1 MKKNIS
7 RALLLVLLAV
17 LLPIS
22 ALASAYNQKPK
33 VVVIII
39 VDQLRGDL
47 VERYHDEFVP
57 GGFRRFMDQGAW
69 FSTCYYQY
77 ANTRTAPGHATL
89 GSGTY
94 SLGHGIINNE
104 WFDPKRGRIVSSV
117 EDDNTTVIGAPIE
130 GFSASPFN
138 LLTDTIGDE
147 LKLGTSG
154 RARVFGIALK
164 DRAAILPVGYSANAA
179 YWIDK
184 DGGQWI
190 TSSYYMKEAPAWLLT
205 YNQNGERAKAM
216 LGKSW
221 KGANGEAVFNTTPQ
235 AKADGTM
242 AGFYDTVGPTPYAND
257 YTIAFAEELME
268 RENVGSG
275 PVTDL
280 VSVSFSSHDILGHK
294 KGPDSNEEHEMM
306 LALDKQ
312 IAEFLTWLD
321 QKYGRENIVLALA
334 ADHGI
339 APVPDFAIKLRMP
352 AFGFEGKDLVA
363 QLNRM
368 IDQQLKSTKLA
379 AARAAAPKPQK
390 PVEVPKY
397 VVSLDYPF
405 TMLDEH
411 AWEGTKL
418 SEADA
423 EKMVGELLVKLG
435 LRGFVTKSQLAK
447 AEVPNTIF
455 ARKYLNSYSP
465 HASWYVMGMA
475 RPFVVG
481 YSSGTDHEMPYTYD
495 SHIPLAFAGPMFRPG
510 QYRETV
516 EPVDLAVTLSSVL
529 GVNPPASAVGRV
541 LHEAFTDA
549 PAPGATSKGVAQ

>member
-7 RALLLVLLAV
+7 RVLVLVLLAV
-17 LLPIS
+17 ILPIS

-47 VERYHDEFVP
+47 VERYHDEFVS
-57 GGFRRFMDQGAW
+57 GGFRRFTDQGAW
-69 FSTCYYQY
+69 FTTCYYQY

-89 GSGTY
+89 GTGTY

-104 WFDPKRGRIVSSV
+104 WFDPKRNHMVSSV
-117 EDDNTTVIGAPIE
+117 DDDNTVAVGADVKGI
-130 GFSASPFN
+130 SASPFN

-179 YWIDK
+179 FWIDH
-184 DGGQWI
+184 DSGQWI
-190 TSSYYMKEAPAWLLT
+190 TSSYYMKQAPTWLLE
-205 YNQNGERAKAM
+205 YNQNGTRAKAM

-221 KGANGEAVFNTTPQ
+221 KGANGEEVFTTTPQ
-235 AKADGTM
+235 TKADGTV
-242 AGFYDTVGPTPYAND
+242 AGFYDTVGATPYAND

-280 VSVSFSSHDILGHK
+280 VSVSFSSHDILGHR

-312 IAEFLTWLD
+312 LAGFFSWLD
-321 QKYGRENIVLALA
+321 QKYGRDNVVLAFA
-334 ADHGI
+334 ADHGM
-339 APVPDFAIKLRMP
+339 APVPAFAAKMRVP
-352 AFGFEGKDLVA
+352 AVA
-363 QLNRM
+363 YNGREIAAELNRM
-368 IDQQLKSTKLA
+368 IDQQFKSTKPA
-379 AARAAAPKPQK
+379 ATSAKQGK
-390 PVEVPKY
+390 LETPKY
-397 VVSLDYPF
+397 VIALDYPLA
-405 TMLDEH
+405 MLDEH

-418 SEADA
+418 NEADA
-423 EKMVGELLVKLG
+423 EKMVGELLMKLG
-435 LRGFVTKSQLAK
+435 LRGYVTKSQLAK
-447 AEVPNTIF
+447 AEVPDTVF
-455 ARKYLNSYSP
+455 TRKYLNSYSP
-465 HASWYVMGMA
+465 HGSWYVMGMA
-475 RPFVVG
+475 RPFVIG
-481 YSSGTDHEMPYTYD
+481 YPTGTDHEMPYTYD

-541 LHEAFTDA
+541 LHEAFADA
-549 PAPGATSKGVAQ
+549 PAPGAPSKGVAQ

>member
-390 PVEVPKY
+390 PIEVPKY

-495 SHIPLAFAGPMFRPG
+495 SHIPLAFAGPMFRSG

>member
-368 IDQQLKSTKLA
+368 IDQQLKSAKPV
-379 AARAAAPKPQK
+379 AARAAAPK